1 MLKQTCWH
9 QVHILFLCDSIFCNF
24 QFLTYYYL
32 NLEENIVIFVTD
44 IIKVLVH
51 CSKIEIVMRLS
62 FISDRLNQI
71 AVSLF
76 MNTKLYPVMLQW
88 YGRAEWLSDIIG

>member
-1 MLKQTCWH
+1 MIIIFILKS
-9 QVHILFLCDSIFCNF
+9 ILLF
-24 QFLTYYYL
+24 
-32 NLEENIVIFVTD
+32 FVPD

-88 YGRAEWLSDIIG
+88 HSRANGRVIILVNS